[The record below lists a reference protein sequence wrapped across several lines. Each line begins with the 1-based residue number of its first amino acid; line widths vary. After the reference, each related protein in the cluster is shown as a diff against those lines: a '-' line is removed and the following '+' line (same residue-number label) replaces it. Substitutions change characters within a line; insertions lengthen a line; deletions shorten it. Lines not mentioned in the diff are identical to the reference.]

1 LYDNTSCWIEGKK
14 SLSETAPGPEW
25 GLPIPYH
32 VFRCTL
38 KYHEKFFATFNNKF
52 LTVLIP

>member
-38 KYHEKFFATFNNKF
+38 KYHENFFATFNNKF